1 MPATWFRSG
10 LAQWRVMDSIAA
22 RLSLRPRVKEVHPY
36 ATACQPLR
44 QLIFLVP
51 SLTAHPSSPGS
62 GAQQLQE
69 QLPLI
74 VGSTVAGFV
83 FMVVVVVI
91 ALVCLR
97 YWQAMAAPQTDS
109 DSLHSRSHPGPPAFL
124 A

>member
-1 MPATWFRSG
+1 
-10 LAQWRVMDSIAA
+10 MDSIAT

-36 ATACQPLR
+36 PTACQIPAPLFF
-44 QLIFLVP
+44 LIPPP
-51 SLTAHPSSPGS
+51 SAHPLSPGS

-97 YWQAMAAPQTDS
+97 Y
-109 DSLHSRSHPGPPAFL
+109 LPAGRGCPT